1 MEPRRA
7 AAELT
12 LPLAAVLLVV
22 FLAGGVGAG
31 ALARSFVNSLGAAPP
46 KATAT
51 ASMVAERVTPTTAPQ
66 TASPTQ
72 AASDQNFDLQI
83 SATPS
88 QVSPGG
94 TIKINVM
101 ATSSGKPLA
110 GLSCALAAPRSGP
123 PGLLSTWPAA
133 QTTDA
138 SGATSWMIVA
148 PGSQPSG
155 TYGVEVS
162 ASVARHTVWK
172 LVYIQVA

>member
-7 AAELT
+7 TAELS
-12 LPLAAVLLVV
+12 LLLAAVVLVV

-51 ASMVAERVTPTTAPQ
+51 ASMVATRVTPTSAPP

-72 AASDQNFDLQI
+72 AATDQNFDLQI
-83 SATPS
+83 TATPS
-88 QVSPGG
+88 HVSSGG
-94 TIKINVM
+94 TIKINVV
-101 ATSSGKPLA
+101 ATSSGKPYA
-110 GLSCALAAPRSGP
+110 GLSVVLAAPRSGP
-123 PGLLSTWPAA
+123 PGLLSAWPAA

-138 SGATSWMIVA
+138 SGGASWTIVA

-155 TYGVEVS
+155 TYGVEAS
-162 ASVARHTVWK
+162 ASVGRHTVWK
-172 LVYIQVA
+172 LAYIQVT